1 MKYDGK
7 NPLHAQ
13 QARTRLE
20 KLIREGKMFELTE
33 KKPQRTISQN
43 SYLWL
48 TINYWATQTGY
59 SKEYAESIYK
69 DVNSDIYYTE
79 IEVAGRIIKY
89 VRHTY
94 ELSTDEMSKSIDKW
108 RNWAAMNDAYPVYI
122 PSPEDSALVALMEL
136 EVERARNFI

>member
-20 KLIREGKMFELTE
+20 KFIRDGKMFELTE

-48 TINYWATQTGY
+48 TINYWATQIGY

-79 IEVAGRIIKY
+79 IEVAGRRIKY

-122 PSPEDSALVALMEL
+122 PSPEDYVLVALMEM
-136 EVERARNFI
+136 EVERNKQYL